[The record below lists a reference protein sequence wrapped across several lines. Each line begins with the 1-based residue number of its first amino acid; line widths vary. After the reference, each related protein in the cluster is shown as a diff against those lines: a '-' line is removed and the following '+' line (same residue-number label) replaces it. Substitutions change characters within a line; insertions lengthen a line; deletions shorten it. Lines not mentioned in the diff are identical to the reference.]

1 MALHLIAVHVDAA
14 KEVCAAVNIEHDPPT
29 GVLVLLPLV
38 VVRPHL
44 DPFGLQRAWVGLP
57 PLPPLAPAD
66 LANALWSELGFEQ
79 AGGVLELVGR
89 DSYVVDLDPLWVRDP
104 LGREGLQLLD
114 GVVGDIL
121 QERTDEVQTLV
132 VGEMSRRALV

>member
-1 MALHLIAVHVDAA
+1 M
-14 KEVCAAVNIEHDPPT
+14 
-29 GVLVLLPLV
+29 
-38 VVRPHL
+38 
-44 DPFGLQRAWVGLP
+44 
-57 PLPPLAPAD
+57 
-66 LANALWSELGFEQ
+66 
-79 AGGVLELVGR
+79 LELVGR

-132 VGEMSRRALV
+132 VGEMGRRALV